1 MNARQMTLVAALAS
15 LVAVAGSAQ
24 AADHSNQDK
33 CFGVAKAGKND
44 CANASGTHSC
54 AGQAKKDNDP
64 GDFKFVAKGSCEQM
78 GGKLSSNM

>member
-15 LVAVAGSAQ
+15 LVAVAGTAH
-24 AADHSNQDK
+24 AADHTNQDK

-64 GDFKFVAKGSCEQM
+64 GDFKFVAKGSCEKM
-78 GGKLSSNM
+78 GGKLSSAM

>member
-1 MNARQMTLVAALAS
+1 MNARQLTIAAALAS

-44 CANASGTHSC
+44 CASASGSHAC
-54 AGQAKKDNDP
+54 AGQSKKDNDA
-64 GDFKFVAKGSCEQM
+64 GDFKYVAKGSCEKM
-78 GGKLSSNM
+78 GGKLAAK